1 MRKKPAYKIGD
12 RVAVW
17 ITQRDDVL
25 EGDRGIVVAA
35 RQEHIQGN
43 WYYDV
48 ILDTAVRLGNYH
60 EGTFVPEEYYKQRAN
75 LIKEIT
81 CQK

>member
-1 MRKKPAYKIGD
+1 MEKPAYSPGD

-17 ITQRDDVL
+17 ITQRDDVF
-25 EGDRGIVVAA
+25 EGDCGIVVAA
-35 RQEHIQGN
+35 RFSLGS

-60 EGTFVPEEYYKQRAN
+60 EGTFVPEIHMINIKQKRR
-75 LIKEIT
+75 
-81 CQK
+81 

>member
-1 MRKKPAYKIGD
+1 MTRDEPRFKPGD

-25 EGDRGIVVAA
+25 EGDCGIVVAA
-35 RQEHIQGN
+35 RQEHIQGH

-60 EGTFVPEEYYKQRAN
+60 EGTFVKEEDYNQTGR
-75 LIKEIT
+75 
-81 CQK
+81 